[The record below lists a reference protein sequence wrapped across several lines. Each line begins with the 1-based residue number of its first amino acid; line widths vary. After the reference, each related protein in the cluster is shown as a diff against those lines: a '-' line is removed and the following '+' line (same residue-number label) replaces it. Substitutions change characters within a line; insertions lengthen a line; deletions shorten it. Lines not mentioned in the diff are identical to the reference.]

1 MSHPPPRSAPPASAG
16 LARRLYEDGA
26 PLAEIRRQTGLSRA
40 QVYYWIDRDV
50 AADGSVTLKPAPRR
64 RPPTPP
70 ASTAKRTTSA
80 KPATSARRTEKIPR
94 RAARPSGTAPK
105 ASVSPRRRLLARLWR
120 AAERQVADIEARLGQ
135 AVDAEDASPSGPR
148 RSADTEKD
156 ARALALLAR
165 TLRELSAAEERADPA
180 RSSKAGT
187 ANDDS
192 TRDLDSFRRELARR
206 LERLRAEGEGGEAAG

>member
-16 LARRLYEDGA
+16 LARRLYEDGV

-40 QVYYWIDRDV
+40 QLYYWIDRDV
-50 AADGSVTLKPAPRR
+50 ATDGSVTLKPAPRR
-64 RPPTPP
+64 RPPTPL
-70 ASTAKRTTSA
+70 ASTAKPPT
-80 KPATSARRTEKIPR
+80 PARQAEKIPR

-105 ASVSPRRRLLARLWR
+105 ASASPRRRLLARLWR